1 MVFKGRS
8 TDTFEMDDIE
18 VYQLVKDGSLRSYPS
33 GFWDGV
39 TASKT
44 AEKITKYVFKDVLNW
59 SIDDIKVKVTR
70 EVFEEYK
77 LVGMLKNIYDSSMY
91 ICLGEVYPELK
102 EWASKQY
109 QTNEHADFIHRRY
122 SDDELIYI
130 LQEKS
135 KELNRIPKGVDMKTP
150 SSAIYSNRFGSWE
163 KSLMKAGLIE
173 DIYKD
178 VDFEKNSKESVI
190 SYLKELFAE
199 KERVLDKDEIFA
211 IYPEG
216 LIKEYFGTYKKVE
229 KVIVNEYT
237 KKELTKI
244 LKKKQEKLG
253 RVPSNKDMKFP
264 MAIVFIDKFG
274 SWQEAIEK
282 LEKT

>member
-18 VYQLVKDGSLRSYPS
+18 VYQLVKEGSLRSYPS
-33 GFWDGV
+33 GFWDGI

-70 EVFEEYK
+70 EIFEEYK

-109 QTNEHADFIHRRY
+109 QTNEHADFVHRRY
-122 SDDELIYI
+122 SDDELIDI

-150 SSAIYSNRFGSWE
+150 SSAIYSSRFGSWE

-178 VDFEKNSKESVI
+178 VDFRKNSKESVI
-190 SYLKELFAE
+190 SHLKELFAE

-216 LIKEYFGTYKKVE
+216 LIKEYFGTYNKLE
-229 KVIVNEYT
+229 KVIIAEYT

-244 LKKKQEKLG
+244 LKKMSQL
-253 RVPSNKDMKFP
+253 NLILLM
-264 MAIVFIDKFG
+264 
-274 SWQEAIEK
+274 
-282 LEKT
+282 